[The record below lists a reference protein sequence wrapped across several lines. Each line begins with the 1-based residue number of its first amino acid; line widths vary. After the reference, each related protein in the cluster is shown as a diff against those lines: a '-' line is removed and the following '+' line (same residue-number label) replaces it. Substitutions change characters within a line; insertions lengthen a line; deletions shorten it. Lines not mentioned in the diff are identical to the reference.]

1 MNQVQLYQPPYPQYG
16 YAPQPGPIAG
26 DIAKAHAAGDFRH
39 NMKQFDRA
47 GMSRGAGQSQQAGIQ
62 ASKQMADG
70 IADAYG
76 RQATD
81 AVTYGNEA
89 LAAEQGQEQYSQA
102 LGALQQQS
110 AYANA
115 MAQLQQINALRGLMT

>member
-1 MNQVQLYQPPYPQYG
+1 MNQVQLYQPPYPPY
-16 YAPQPGPIAG
+16 PGVPSPPRSGIAM
-26 DIAKAHAAGDFRH
+26 AHAAGDFRH

-47 GMSRGAGQSQQAGIQ
+47 GMSRGAGQTQQAGIQ
-62 ASKQMADG
+62 ASKQVADG
-70 IADAYG
+70 IAEAYG
-76 RQATD
+76 QQAAD
-81 AVTYGNEA
+81 AAAYGNQA
-89 LAAEQGQEQYSQA
+89 LAAEQGQEQFSQA